1 MGKKAKIIPKAEPSD
16 DSASSESEDEIL
28 EEEQEDLKVQS
39 RFVWSVRGAYYKRVI
54 ILSLDDKRGFS

>member
-39 RFVWSVRGAYYKRVI
+39 RFVWSVRGAITTNV
-54 ILSLDDKRGFS
+54 